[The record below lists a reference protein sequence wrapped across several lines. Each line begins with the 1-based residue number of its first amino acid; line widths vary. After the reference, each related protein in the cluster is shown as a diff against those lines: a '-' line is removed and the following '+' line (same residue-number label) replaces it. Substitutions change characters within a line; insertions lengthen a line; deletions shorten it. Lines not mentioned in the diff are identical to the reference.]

1 MRDHELHIFI
11 DHWLIESRGDEFEV
25 RESHDKTELTLKIKS
40 KHPPK
45 SKLESWQNAETRQ
58 H

>member
-1 MRDHELHIFI
+1 MRDHELHMFI
-11 DHWLIESRGDEFEV
+11 DQWIINSNGDQFEV

-45 SKLESWQNAETRQ
+45 TKLEGWQIGETKQ